1 MFFSVNYHYF
11 LRDLRVS
18 VVKWPFF
25 SRLKFAFA
33 SFPRCGA
40 ATLRELSF

>member
-25 SRLKFAFA
+25 SRLIHANQNLHQLLH
-33 SFPRCGA
+33 SYQR
-40 ATLRELSF
+40 